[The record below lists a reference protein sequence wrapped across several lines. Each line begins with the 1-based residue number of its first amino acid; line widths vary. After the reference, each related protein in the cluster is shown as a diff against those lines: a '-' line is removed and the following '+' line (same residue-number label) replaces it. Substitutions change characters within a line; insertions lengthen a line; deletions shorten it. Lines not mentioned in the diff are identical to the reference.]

1 MPRQLSLLESAR
13 LVQPG
18 ISDTRHIEL
27 IASEI
32 LQELAEEPPVSL
44 EVVASYCG
52 IRRIQRAELP
62 MSGCLAPSAGE
73 VVMILNE
80 SDSPRRQRFTGF
92 HEVGHAFQPGYTTR
106 TQYRCAPSYSSVP
119 RQINPEALSDTAAAS
134 LLLPQAF
141 FTPDVTESAFALSSI
156 MELSERYDA
165 SIEATAYRF
174 QRFWPEPMM
183 TLILEPGLRKAEKTA
198 AGVVPRLRV
207 VSTYATGNWPYVPK
221 NKSASDDGALVRAL
235 HGDPID
241 ERVDLEELGIS
252 FEPDVEIS
260 ARTLPYWRGQEKR
273 ERVIAILR
281 QPQSASGL
289 AALRTA

>member
-80 SDSPRRQRFTGF
+80 SDSPRRQRFTG
-92 HEVGHAFQPGYTTR
+92 
-106 TQYRCAPSYSSVP
+106 CAPSYSSVP